1 MDCKDFDEDS
11 FFNKQSPPLSKK
23 NIFTRGF
30 DLFKQFV
37 EFHST
42 GLWQTL
48 MIVDTGGESCILV
61 FLKGQEI
68 DFRKILDSYY
78 LWVFTNFYCFEIQI
92 SSQIFCKQNFTCEW
106 LTCEKL
112 FISWSEG
119 FIDRQLTY
127 VETKIDF

>member
-1 MDCKDFDEDS
+1 MDCKDFDKDS
-11 FFNKQSPPLSKK
+11 SFNKQSPPLSKK

-42 GLWQTL
+42 RLWQTL
-48 MIVDTGGESCILV
+48 MIVDTGGENCILV

-112 FISWSEG
+112 LIFGSEVFIV
-119 FIDRQLTY
+119 RQLTY
-127 VETKIDF
+127 GETKIHF